1 MTQALLPYVILFC
14 VAGVLIAI
22 GFIASAIIGDWDSE
36 WLGCSCL
43 GIICAFAILFILSV
57 NRSTGDLYKSEA
69 RTYSNLLLEKAN
81 TEIKISKADEISR
94 NAYQRRY
101 NTLVKKIEKE
111 QKRMGYKDWDYFNYY
126 YNSNGTKKVKE

>member
-1 MTQALLPYVILFC
+1 MTQALLPYTILLC
-14 VAGVLIAI
+14 VAVVLIAI

-36 WLGCSCL
+36 WLGVSCL
-43 GIICAFAILFILSV
+43 GVICAFAILFTLSM
-57 NRSTGDLYKSEA
+57 NRSTGAIYRSEA

-81 TEIKISKADEISR
+81 TEIKISEADEISL

-111 QKRMGYKDWDYFNYY
+111 QRRMGYKDWDYFNYY
-126 YNSNGTKKVKE
+126 YNSDGTKKVNE